1 MADKTKIAIAG
12 ALLEKNEI
20 IEHLCSKYADK
31 PCVISEFSY
40 SKNEENL
47 VDAWAKYDCVILLCS
62 NDVDAD
68 EQLKDILV
76 GHSHLRCVEYNKNK
90 QSVIVA
96 AESEIDAVLSGLEI
110 EKKFLIEYP
119 DFEKLKKYKPFKT
132 EISQTYLISNFGSH
146 RIRKRGAYGV
156 FTFFETLKVRITENC
171 CEETE
176 RIISESEYNELMK
189 SADPN
194 KNTINKHRYCFLYMG
209 QYVELDVFEFWNDRA
224 ILEIELKNIEQKVF
238 LPKEIKVI
246 EDVTDN
252 PKYKNN
258 YLASLKL

>member
-62 NDVDAD
+62 NDKDAD
-68 EQLKDILV
+68 ESLKDVLV
-76 GHSHLRCVEYNKNK
+76 GHSHLRPVEYNENK
-90 QSVIVA
+90 QSIIAA
-96 AESEIDAVLSGLEI
+96 AESEIDAALSGLEI

-119 DFEKLKKYKPFKT
+119 DFEKLKKYKPFKA
-132 EISQTYLISNFGSH
+132 EISQTYLVSNFGSH
-146 RIRKRGAYGV
+146 RIRKRGANGV
-156 FTFFETLKVRITENC
+156 FTFFETLKVRISESC

-176 RIISESEYNELMK
+176 GIISESEYNELMK

-238 LPKEIKVI
+238 LPKEITVI